1 MSKSA
6 SGPAPLKL
14 EMVGIDTLKPDPH
27 NARKHGGKNME
38 SIKASLSEFGQQMPI
53 VVGPDNIVIAGN
65 ARLEAAKSLGWKNIA
80 VVRTDLTG
88 KRAAAFAIADNRTS
102 ELADWDEQQ
111 LADTLRA
118 IADDQSS
125 MATGFSADDFNAL
138 IERLKYD
145 SMMMSGG
152 NSFFDTVE
160 SLDAMDD
167 EDAPIPEIP
176 GEDGETNIVTDSD
189 EEHTCPKCGHKFSN

>member
-1 MSKSA
+1 VSKSQ
-6 SGPAPLKL
+6 SGPAPLKM
-14 EMVGIDTLKPDPH
+14 EMVGIDTLRPDPH

-38 SIKASLSEFGQQMPI
+38 SIKNSLREFGQQMPI
-53 VVGPDNIVIAGN
+53 VVNEDNVVIAGN
-65 ARLEAAKSLGWKNIA
+65 ARLEAAKSLGWKNI
-80 VVRTDLTG
+80 VIVRTDLAG

-125 MATGFSADDFNAL
+125 MATGFSADDFSAL
-138 IERLKYD
+138 VERLKYD
-145 SMMMSGG
+145 SMMMTGG

-160 SLDAMDD
+160 SLDALD
-167 EDAPIPEIP
+167 EDEPALPTVP
-176 GEDGETNIVTDSD
+176 GEDGETNIIEDS